1 MRFNLSEVVELIKDR
16 RTIFP
21 EQYSER
27 KVHREIVE
35 ELLKSGTWAPNHGK
49 TEPWR
54 FTVFTG
60 DQTKLLADAQQA
72 FYLAN
77 TPKESFSNAK
87 FERYQKRAAATSVII
102 ALGMKRQESGK
113 IPEEEEVLA
122 VGCAAQNI
130 MLHATAYGIGS
141 YWSSGKFI
149 HSKEARHLLK
159 LENDDRV
166 LGFLYLGYPS
176 VDWPR
181 SHRKPIEYVSD
192 WKE

>member
-1 MRFNLSEVVELIKDR
+1 MRFNLSEVVELIRDR
-16 RTIFP
+16 RTLFP
-21 EQYSER
+21 EQFTDR

-35 ELLKSGTWAPNHGK
+35 ELLRSGTWAPNHGK

-54 FTVFTG
+54 FTVFMG
-60 DQTKLLADAQQA
+60 EQTKLVADAQQA
-72 FYLAN
+72 FYRAH
-77 TPKESFSNAK
+77 TPEESFSKAK
-87 FERYQKRAAATSVII
+87 FERYQTRASSTSAII

-149 HSKEARHLLK
+149 HSNEARALLN
-159 LENDDRV
+159 LAGGDRV
-166 LGFLYLGYPS
+166 LGFMYLGYPS

-181 SHRKPIEYVSD
+181 SHRKPIEYVTQ